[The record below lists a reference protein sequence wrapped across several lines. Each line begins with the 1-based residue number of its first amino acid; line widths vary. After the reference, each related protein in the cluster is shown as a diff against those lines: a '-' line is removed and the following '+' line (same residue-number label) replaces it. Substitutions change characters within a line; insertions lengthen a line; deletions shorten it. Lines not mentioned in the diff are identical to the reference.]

1 MSHDGDGPSEAGFTL
16 IEMMVAVSI
25 FAVVLGVVCGSLVH
39 IDQQAFDNI
48 AIQQLSDTAMLGL
61 NQVSV
66 EVRDLSATYDNTV
79 QAGDTGTADIVT
91 MTATEIDFLSGDKV
105 VSNDNAGIVD
115 ANGGSFYTGCANL
128 IDIKLVSGN
137 LVQTQTVPTLE
148 NGQCTW
154 TASPG
159 TGTLLQNIEPLCSG
173 SPCSAASPGAA
184 IFSYL
189 QRYPNQEV
197 PASTPAQVGEV
208 TIGFAALPERS
219 AQGTPVV
226 FTQTVRLAS
235 VLADP
240 SS

>member
-137 LVQTQTVPTLE
+137 LVQTQTVPTLA

-154 TASPG
+154 MASPG
-159 TGTLLQNIEPLCSG
+159 TSPSARGPRAPLQVQGQRS
-173 SPCSAASPGAA
+173 SATCNA
-184 IFSYL
+184 I
-189 QRYPNQEV
+189 Q
-197 PASTPAQVGEV
+197 TK
-208 TIGFAALPERS
+208 RS
-219 AQGTPVV
+219 QPRH
-226 FTQTVRLAS
+226 RLKSAK
-235 VLADP
+235 
-240 SS
+240 